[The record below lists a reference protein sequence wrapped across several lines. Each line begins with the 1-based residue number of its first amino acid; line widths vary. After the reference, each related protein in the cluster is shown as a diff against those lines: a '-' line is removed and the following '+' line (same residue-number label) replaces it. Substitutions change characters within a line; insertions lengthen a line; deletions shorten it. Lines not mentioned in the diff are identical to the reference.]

1 MSDLENPKVV
11 EQLWAAIKAKDWDAH
26 ERLVAEDYVQEWPQ
40 SGERICGKANSR
52 AIKNNYPTG
61 RAPELRRIVG
71 AGDVWILETT
81 IDYGSE
87 VAQGVHILELNE
99 GKIVRE
105 TDYFSQPFEA
115 PAWRAR
121 WVERM

>member
-1 MSDLENPKVV
+1 MSAQYNRTVV
-11 EQLWAAIKAKDWDAH
+11 ERFWSAVKAKDWDAH
-26 ERLVAEDYVQEWPQ
+26 DSLVADGYVQEWPQ
-40 SGERICGKANSR
+40 SGERIRGKANAR
-52 AIKNNYPTG
+52 AIKDNYPTE
-61 RAPELRRIVG
+61 RTPELRRLLG
-71 AGDVWILETT
+71 SGDVWILETT

-87 VAQGVHILELNE
+87 VAQGVHVIELSD
-99 GKIVRE
+99 GKVIKE